1 MNKSN
6 IILIFTLWCISA
18 ISFAQQQAS
27 KSHLTDEKNIS
38 AFLAA
43 AAETEIG
50 TILISASNFPVENTG
65 FYRHNGWL
73 AINPAKLKSATTQLE
88 FKFREGKYDLIF
100 SGVGEYDGE
109 SAYVLS
115 VNGKQAMNFKVRLS
129 KFSYEEGVDFSYLI
143 ENIQLKP
150 GDMLKVT
157 ATVGTDGAEFS
168 RARWGGIMLVKAGK
182 GKQLMNKLKNIG
194 TTETLKK

>member
-6 IILIFTLWCISA
+6 IILIFTLLCVSA
-18 ISFAQQQAS
+18 ISLAQQQAS

-43 AAETEIG
+43 AAETGIG
-50 TILISASNFPVENTG
+50 TILISASDFPIENTG
-65 FYRHNGWL
+65 FYRHKGWL
-73 AINPAKLKSATTQLE
+73 AINPTKLKSATTQLE

-129 KFSYEEGVDFSYLI
+129 TFSYEEGVDFSYLI

-168 RARWGGIMLVKAGK
+168 RARWGGIILVKAGK
-182 GKQLMNKLKNIG
+182 GKQMMNKLKNNE

>member
-1 MNKSN
+1 MYKSN
-6 IILIFTLWCISA
+6 IILIFTLLCVSA
-18 ISFAQQQAS
+18 ISLAQQQAS

-43 AAETEIG
+43 AAETVTG
-50 TILISASNFPVENTG
+50 TILISASDFPIENTG
-65 FYRHNGWL
+65 FYRHKGWL
-73 AINPAKLKSATTQLE
+73 AINPTKLKSATTELK
-88 FKFREGKYDLIF
+88 FIFREGKYDLIF

-168 RARWGGIMLVKAGK
+168 RARWGGIILVKAGK